1 MYKLGERPCR
11 AETEVWRGTGAQLV
25 LVRGAKRRR
34 WNLRLSSRQV
44 RALPAPLPGD
54 PCSVGWLLLQAD
66 QVRLKGS
73 DQKCRYVWGRD
84 QQASVECATQAWEKY
99 NSEKDIVAH
108 IKKDFDKKYNPTWHC
123 IVGRNLSSSR
133 TKKNKHFIHS
143 FGPSGHSSVQ
153 IWLKAWTMPHTQWSI
168 QKEDHSP
175 HSKHQR
181 LQSSVGPTATP
192 LETLS
197 CCFVHVSRAVSVLI
211 SEL

>member
-1 MYKLGERPCR
+1 MAAKQRLEFLKCISLGRGP
-11 AETEVWRGTGAQLV
+11 AELKQRSEEGLV
-25 LVRGAKRRR
+25 LSWCWWEVLKGGA
-34 WNLRLSSRQV
+34 WTWDSSQQV
-44 RALPAPLPGD
+44 RASPAPLPGD

-108 IKKDFDKKYNPTWHC
+108 IKKEFDKKYNPTWHC

-133 TKKNKHFIHS
+133 TKENKHFIHS
-143 FGPSGHSSVQ
+143 FGPSGHSSAQ
-153 IWLKAWTMPHTQWSI
+153 IWLKAWTLPYIQWSI
-168 QKEDHSP
+168 QRQDHSP

-181 LQSSVGPTATP
+181 LQSSAGAYSNT
-192 LETLS
+192 S
-197 CCFVHVSRAVSVLI
+197 WNLI
-211 SEL
+211 VFFCACK